1 MNLTMKMMK
10 RRMTMKRRIEL
21 SASMVAGCVAL
32 AFSLGCRQAE
42 MSVSDRV
49 DRASR
54 HYAAAMA
61 ELQAGRIDSAIKGFQ
76 DVVHE
81 EPGNGNAHF
90 QLAALLED
98 VKKDY
103 LGAMI
108 HYRLYCLIRPE
119 SEKAAVALDRIKGC
133 ETRYAVDAMTKA
145 GVESKISAELE
156 ALRAEHRQCG
166 KKLAKISDDL
176 AMANR
181 KIASLEKTVEM
192 KAKMLEKAKGIADD
206 TGVATAPKKSLRPT
220 DAQLLDDDDDGDRR
234 ISSSEIKSLRA
245 MLDEDERT
253 AKPPTLASAPSQDD
267 SDVQQPKTK
276 TVASRNTVDNPFQK
290 KDDRKEQKRSIPE
303 TYTVEEGDTLMRISA
318 KFYGTNRKWRDIR
331 DANRAIISPDGRVRA
346 GQVIKLP

>member
-1 MNLTMKMMK
+1 
-10 RRMTMKRRIEL
+10 MKRRIKL
-21 SASMVAGCVAL
+21 SAGMVACCVAL

-76 DVVHE
+76 DVVHA

-166 KKLAKISDDL
+166 KKLAKVSDDL

-220 DAQLLDDDDDGDRR
+220 DAQLLDDDDDGGRR

-276 TVASRNTVDNPFQK
+276 AEASRNTVDNPFQK

-331 DANRAIISPDGRVRA
+331 DANRAIISPDGRVRV
-346 GQVIKLP
+346 GQVIRLP

>member
-1 MNLTMKMMK
+1 MK
-10 RRMTMKRRIEL
+10 RRTEL
-21 SASMVAGCVAL
+21 AVAASMCLAAL
-32 AFSLGCRQAE
+32 AFLSGCRQSE
-42 MSVSDRV
+42 MSLADRA

-61 ELQAGRIDSAIKGFQ
+61 ELQAGRIDSAIKSFQ

-108 HYRLYCLIRPE
+108 HYRLYCLIRPD
-119 SEKAAVALDRIKGC
+119 SDKAAVAHDRMKGC

-145 GVESKISAELE
+145 GVESKISAELAE
-156 ALRAEHRQCG
+156 LREEHRQCG
-166 KKLAKISDDL
+166 KKIAKLGDEL
-176 AMANR
+176 ETANR
-181 KIASLEKTVEM
+181 KVASLEKTVEM
-192 KAKMLEKAKGIADD
+192 KSRMLEKAKGVADD
-206 TGVATAPKKSLRPT
+206 SSVAAAPKKKLRPT
-220 DAQLLDDDDDGDRR
+220 DAQLLDDEDEGERR

-253 AKPPTLASAPSQDD
+253 AKPPSISPAPSQDD
-267 SDVQQPKTK
+267 SNVQQSK
-276 TVASRNTVDNPFQK
+276 VSDSRNVVDNPFLK
-290 KDDRKEQKRSIPE
+290 KDDRKDKKRTIPE

-318 KFYGTNRKWRDIR
+318 KFYGTNRKWREIR
-331 DANRAIISPDGRVRA
+331 EANKTIVSPDGRVRV

>member
-1 MNLTMKMMK
+1 
-10 RRMTMKRRIEL
+10 MKRRIEL
-21 SASMVAGCVAL
+21 PAGMVACCVAL
-32 AFSLGCRQAE
+32 VFSFGCRQAE

-119 SEKAAVALDRIKGC
+119 SEKAVVALDRIKGC

-166 KKLAKISDDL
+166 KKLAKVSDDL
-176 AMANR
+176 ATANR

-206 TGVATAPKKSLRPT
+206 TGVAIAPKKSLRPT

-276 TVASRNTVDNPFQK
+276 TVASRNSVDNPFQK
-290 KDDRKEQKRSIPE
+290 KDSRKEQKRTIPE

-331 DANRAIISPDGRVRA
+331 DANRAIISSDGRVKV

>member
-1 MNLTMKMMK
+1 
-10 RRMTMKRRIEL
+10 MKRRIEFP
-21 SASMVAGCVAL
+21 AGLAACSIAL
-32 AFSLGCRQAE
+32 VFSFGCRQAE

-166 KKLAKISDDL
+166 KKLAKVSDDL
-176 AMANR
+176 ATANR

-220 DAQLLDDDDDGDRR
+220 DAQLLDDDDDGGRR

-276 TVASRNTVDNPFQK
+276 TVASRNSVDNPFQK
-290 KDDRKEQKRSIPE
+290 KDSRKEQKRTIPE

-331 DANRAIISPDGRVRA
+331 DANRAIISSDGRVKV

>member
-1 MNLTMKMMK
+1 
-10 RRMTMKRRIEL
+10 MKRRIEL
-21 SASMVAGCVAL
+21 PAGMAACCIAL

-166 KKLAKISDDL
+166 KKLAKVSDEL
-176 AMANR
+176 ATANR

-192 KAKMLEKAKGIADD
+192 KAKMLEKANGIADD

-220 DAQLLDDDDDGDRR
+220 DAQLLDDDDDGGRR

-276 TVASRNTVDNPFQK
+276 TVASRNSVDNPFQK
-290 KDDRKEQKRSIPE
+290 KDSRKEQKRTIPE

-331 DANRAIISPDGRVRA
+331 DANRAIISPDGRVRV

>member
-1 MNLTMKMMK
+1 
-10 RRMTMKRRIEL
+10 MKRRIEL
-21 SASMVAGCVAL
+21 PAGMVACCVAL

-119 SEKAAVALDRIKGC
+119 SEKTAVALDRIKGC

-166 KKLAKISDDL
+166 KKLAKVSDEL
-176 AMANR
+176 EIANR

-192 KAKMLEKAKGIADD
+192 KAKMLEKANGIADD
-206 TGVATAPKKSLRPT
+206 SGVAAAPKKSLKPT
-220 DAQLLDDDDDGDRR
+220 DAQLLDDDDDGPR
-234 ISSSEIKSLRA
+234 ISSSEIKNLRA

-253 AKPPTLASAPSQDD
+253 AKPPSLSAAPSQDD
-267 SDVQQPKTK
+267 TNVQQPKTK
-276 TVASRNTVDNPFQK
+276 AAASKSTVGNPFMK
-290 KDDRKEQKRSIPE
+290 KDDRKEQKRLIPE

-331 DANRAIISPDGRVRA
+331 DANRTIISPDGRVRV

>member
-1 MNLTMKMMK
+1 MK
-10 RRMTMKRRIEL
+10 RRSEL
-21 SASMVAGCVAL
+21 SASMFACCVAL
-32 AFSLGCRQAE
+32 TAFFGCRQAE

-133 ETRYAVDAMTKA
+133 ETRYAVDAMTRA

-166 KKLAKISDDL
+166 KKLAKVSDDL

-220 DAQLLDDDDDGDRR
+220 DAQLLDDDDDGGRR

-276 TVASRNTVDNPFQK
+276 TVASRNSVDNPFQK

-331 DANRAIISPDGRVRA
+331 DANRAIISPDGRVRV